1 MSGGEYFDHGIYGI
15 RNMES
20 GIVERACQALEMDEE
35 HIQAP
40 VFAATGCRG
49 RHVCVPR
56 PFPMLDV
63 LAEDLTQFLE
73 EF

>member
-1 MSGGEYFDHGIYGI
+1 
-15 RNMES
+15 MES

-49 RHVCVPR
+49 RHVCVLR
-56 PFPMLDV
+56 PFPMEFHSDDV
-63 LAEDLTQFLE
+63 TKMIFLKLWVLFNCSE
-73 EF
+73 QPT